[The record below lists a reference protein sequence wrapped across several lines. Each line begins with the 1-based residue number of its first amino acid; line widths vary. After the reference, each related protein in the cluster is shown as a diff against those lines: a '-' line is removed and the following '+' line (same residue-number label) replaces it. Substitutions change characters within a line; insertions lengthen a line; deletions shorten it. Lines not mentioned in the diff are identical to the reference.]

1 MKVKKIPM
9 RTCVVTKE
17 KCEKRDLIRVVRTP
31 EKEVLLDPTGKMNGK
46 GAYLKLDL
54 DVILKAQKSKVLD
67 RALDIE
73 VPEMIYEE
81 LKNQVNNR
89 K

>member
-1 MKVKKIPM
+1 
-9 RTCVVTKE
+9 
-17 KCEKRDLIRVVRTP
+17 
-31 EKEVLLDPTGKMNGK
+31 MNGK